1 MQFHAPKLPPQT
13 RRRDVQD
20 GIVQGDNMP
29 DTKILRVAIAAD
41 RCQGHNRCCLVAPEL
56 FEPDDEGN
64 ARVRGDGTVA
74 AGLEAKARLAVA
86 NCPEHA
92 VRLSGA

>member
-1 MQFHAPKLPPQT
+1 MA
-13 RRRDVQD
+13 DA
-20 GIVQGDNMP
+20 
-29 DTKILRVAIAAD
+29 KILRVSIAAD

-64 ARVRGDGTVA
+64 AKVKGDGVVLA
-74 AGLEAKARLAVA
+74 ALEAKAKLAVA

-92 VRLSGA
+92 VRLTSA

>member
-1 MQFHAPKLPPQT
+1 
-13 RRRDVQD
+13 
-20 GIVQGDNMP
+20 MP
-29 DTKILRVAIAAD
+29 DQKVMRVAIATD

-56 FEPDDEGN
+56 FEADDEGN
-64 ARVRGDGTVA
+64 AQVRGDGVVP